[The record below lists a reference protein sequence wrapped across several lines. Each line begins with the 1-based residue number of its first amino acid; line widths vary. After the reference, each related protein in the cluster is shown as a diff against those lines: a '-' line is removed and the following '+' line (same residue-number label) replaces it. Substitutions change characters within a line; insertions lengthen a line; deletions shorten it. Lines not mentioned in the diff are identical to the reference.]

1 MCVELE
7 REREKEHACMWE
19 NMCGGV
25 FVCDVGVYACVCA
38 VIDMCVKLCDA
49 MQILSICMVY
59 ITMHC
64 YNL

>member
-1 MCVELE
+1 M
-7 REREKEHACMWE
+7 R
-19 NMCGGV
+19 
-25 FVCDVGVYACVCA
+25 DVGVYACVCA